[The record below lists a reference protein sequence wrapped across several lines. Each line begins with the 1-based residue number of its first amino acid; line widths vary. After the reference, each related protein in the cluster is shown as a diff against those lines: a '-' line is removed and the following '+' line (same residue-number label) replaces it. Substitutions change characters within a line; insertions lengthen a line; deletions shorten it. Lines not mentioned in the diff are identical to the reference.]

1 MEIRALLTTAVFL
14 GVTTLAA
21 GQAASPAPAPK
32 TSTASPS
39 DLSPAASAEMT
50 KRVEAYL
57 RKVYA
62 WGPNFQVKIGPITQ
76 SAAGALYT
84 LPVEVSMGGQA
95 DTAIVYVTK
104 DGGYLIRGDIQNLGV
119 DPLEAMRGQL
129 HTDGYA
135 FKGPANAKVVLVE
148 FGDFE
153 CPSCRQLDTLL
164 RQMLPQY
171 PQVKLV
177 FKDFPLEQVHPW
189 AMTAAIAGH
198 CVLQKS
204 EDAFWK
210 FHDAVYDSQDLISPE
225 NAYSKLLDL
234 ATSAGADADAFK
246 LCMADP
252 QTKNIVQKSID
263 EGRSM
268 QINSTPTTFV
278 DGRTVVGP
286 DETTLQQF
294 INYDLSQNP

>member
-1 MEIRALLTTAVFL
+1 MGIRAFLTTAIFF
-14 GVTTLAA
+14 GITTLAA
-21 GQAASPAPAPK
+21 GQAGSPVPPPK
-32 TSTASPS
+32 ASTASPS
-39 DLSPAASAEMT
+39 DLSSAASAEMT

-57 RKVYA
+57 RKIYA
-62 WGPNFQVKIGPITQ
+62 WGPTFQVKMGPITS
-76 SAAGALYT
+76 SAGGALYT
-84 LPVEVSMGGQA
+84 VPVDVSMGGQS

-104 DGGYLIRGDIQNLGV
+104 DGEYLIRGDVANLNL
-119 DPLEAMRGQL
+119 DPLETMRKQL

-135 FKGPANAKVVLVE
+135 FKGPANAKAVLVE

-189 AMTAAIAGH
+189 AMTAAVAGH

-204 EDAFWK
+204 EEAFWK
-210 FHDAVYDSQDLISPE
+210 FHDEVYDSQDLISPE
-225 NAYSKLLDL
+225 NAYDKLTDL
-234 ATSAGADADAFK
+234 ATTAGTDPDAFK
-246 LCMADP
+246 SCMADP
-252 QTKNIVQKSID
+252 ETKNIVQKSID
-263 EGRSM
+263 EGRSL

-286 DETTLQQF
+286 DENTLKQF
-294 INYDLSQNP
+294 INYDLQH

>member
-1 MEIRALLTTAVFL
+1 MGIRTFLTTAFFF
-14 GVTTLAA
+14 GIATLAA
-21 GQAASPAPAPK
+21 GQAASPVPPPK
-32 TSTASPS
+32 ASTASPS

-76 SAAGALYT
+76 SAGGALYT
-84 LPVEVSMGGQA
+84 LPVEVSMNGQS

-104 DGGYLIRGDIQNLGV
+104 DGGYLIRGDIQNLNAN
-119 DPLEAMRGQL
+119 PLESMRNQL

-135 FKGPANAKVVLVE
+135 FKGPADAKVVLVE

-210 FHDAVYDSQDLISPE
+210 FHDSVYDSQDLISPE
-225 NAYSKLLDL
+225 NAYSKLTDL
-234 ATSAGADADAFK
+234 ASSAGADQDAFK
-246 LCMADP
+246 ACMADP
-252 QTKNIVQKSID
+252 ETKNTVQKSID
-263 EGRSM
+263 EGRSL

-286 DETTLQQF
+286 DEATLEQF
-294 INYDLSQNP
+294 INYDLPQN